1 MKDMG
6 NLIDKE
12 KLLEILNASNEN
24 EAKNIIGCVD
34 ANDSNELN
42 ASIIRRSMLNQII
55 NLINSGSVDAED
67 TKSEN
72 TASSYVV
79 DFSE

>member
-1 MKDMG
+1 MG

-72 TASSYVV
+72 TASGYVV